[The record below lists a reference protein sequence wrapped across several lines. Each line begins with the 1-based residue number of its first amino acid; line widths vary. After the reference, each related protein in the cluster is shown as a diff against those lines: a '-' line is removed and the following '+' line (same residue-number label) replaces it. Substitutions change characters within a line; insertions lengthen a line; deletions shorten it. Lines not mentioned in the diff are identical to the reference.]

1 MANEGILMDD
11 EEWVWSRPTVST
23 GDLILIKRCSPSD
36 PVIFWEEAM
45 GIVRSYEWDGFDDCG
60 WVCLLNSEGGITHH
74 ALEHP
79 YIMISI
85 EILEPAPEGTPQ
97 LRCDCPTAYKSWVRL

>member
-1 MANEGILMDD
+1 MKNDGIPGD
-11 EEWVWSRPTVST
+11 EQPWVWSRPLIGT
-23 GDLILIKRCSPSD
+23 GDLIVIRRCSPHD
-36 PVIFWEEAM
+36 PVVFWEEAM

-79 YIMISI
+79 YIII
-85 EILEPAPEGTPQ
+85 NVDIIEPAPEGMQQ
-97 LRCDCPTAYKSWVRL
+97 LRCDCDTAYKSWVKL